1 MYFSVGSYTTPNNS
15 SWATWTYR
23 AKVSPRGR
31 KISEVHR
38 VSLHTILGLGSN
50 YTQASLTTA
59 IAAHEAGVRQ
69 QNGDLIFYEDDGTE
83 TAHKIVNSQTRDG
96 LTFKGISYP
105 GYFPALM
112 LGAGSEYAEGAA
124 IRYVVS
130 QHEAEVLDVED
141 NILAY
146 WQSYKFN
153 TGGYDYAVVEALN
166 GVPQIQITKQQAKA
180 WLIQR
185 GYAIGAFTN
194 PQPANPLA
202 TINPMPGRSW
212 IDYETPQDQGRLDN
226 MTFRTSW
233 QYTYESNGSLAAI
246 PPENP

>member
-1 MYFSVGSYTTPNNS
+1 MYFKIGSYTTENNA
-15 SWATWTYR
+15 SWATWTYA

-38 VSLHTILGLGSN
+38 VTLHTILTET
-50 YTQASLTTA
+50 TQAALTTS

-69 QNGDLIFYEDDGTE
+69 QNVDLIFYEDDGTE
-83 TAHKIVNSQTRDG
+83 TAHKIVNAQTRDG

-105 GYFPALM
+105 GYFPNFW
-112 LGAGSEYAEGAA
+112 GSGSEYAEGSAL
-124 IRYVVS
+124 RYVVS

-146 WQSYKFN
+146 WQGYKFN

-166 GVPQIQITKQQAKA
+166 GLPQIQITKQQAKA

-185 GYAIGAFTN
+185 GYAIGAFSN
-194 PQPANPLA
+194 PSPASPLA
-202 TINPMPGRSW
+202 TINPMPHRSW
-212 IDYETPQDQGRLDN
+212 IDYESPMQQGRVDN
-226 MTFRTSW
+226 IGFRTSW
-233 QYTYESNGSLAAI
+233 SFYYEANGSLAAI